1 MHQRSRLLTGCDI
14 QLPAANGRPLA
25 NLCVGLYS
33 LVMARRYGRRG
44 TNPAARLPELFVS
57 IGCSAAA
64 FSGFWLWWFG
74 EDITARVIRENDIT
88 DPFAVQVWMRR
99 IHLACVVGVAIVLVF
114 MVVRAAIR
122 QQGWRIMFI
131 VVFLGFLGVGA
142 WAGYTADWEAARLW
156 SDTVGTKGRAVIAI
170 GEGARLPDELGRV
183 RLHLSIVPTA
193 LLIVGLTS
201 FMHYRRR

>member
-1 MHQRSRLLTGCDI
+1 
-14 QLPAANGRPLA
+14 
-25 NLCVGLYS
+25 
-33 LVMARRYGRRG
+33 MARAYGRRG

-57 IGCSAAA
+57 IGCSATA

-74 EDITARVIRENDIT
+74 EDITARVIRENDFT

-99 IHLACVVGVAIVLVF
+99 IHLFSAGVVAVVLLF
-114 MVVRAAIR
+114 MVLRAVIR
-122 QQGWRIMFI
+122 QQGWRIAFI
-131 VVFLGFLGVGA
+131 LVFLAFLGVEA

-156 SDTVGTKGRAVIAI
+156 SDSVGSKGRTIIAI

-193 LLIVGLTS
+193 LLIVALS
-201 FMHYRRR
+201 AFMHYRRR